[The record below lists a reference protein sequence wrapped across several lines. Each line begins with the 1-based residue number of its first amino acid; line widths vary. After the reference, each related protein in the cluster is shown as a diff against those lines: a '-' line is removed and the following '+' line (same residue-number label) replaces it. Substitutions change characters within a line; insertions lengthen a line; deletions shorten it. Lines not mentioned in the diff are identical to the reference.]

1 MLHIIDNISRYGCQ
15 INYDGSAGE
24 NFGKLKIKDNTKL
37 TNKEKDTMNFD
48 ISCRISEEDNVDH
61 IHLRF
66 IIRTT
71 GDGYQNTV
79 MKQIL

>member
-37 TNKEKDTMNFD
+37 TNKEKDTLKLYM
-48 ISCRISEEDNVDH
+48 SRRISEENIVDH
-61 IHLRF
+61 IF
-66 IIRTT
+66 TT
-71 GDGYQNTV
+71 YYQNNG
-79 MKQIL
+79 